1 MKLQKIEKTFLQILC
16 TGTYYE
22 QWVQEK
28 DKFPTNNLIY
38 LVCILLKIIMDLW
51 TAKAKKNFTPVIPFN
66 NQNTTNFGTRKTIWL
81 SVVFLSIFL
90 VSLLHLQT
98 LDPIKLNLY
107 PYKISILIV
116 QGLFPTIFLWRYVIL
131 LISKSP
137 PLVQRIK
144 TKFS

>member
-1 MKLQKIEKTFLQILC
+1 MLC

-28 DKFPTNNLIY
+28 DKFPTQNLVY
-38 LVCILLKIIMDLW
+38 LVCILLKIAMDLW

-66 NQNTTNFGTRKTIWL
+66 NQNTTNFGTRKTTWL
-81 SVVFLSIFL
+81 SVLILSICL
-90 VSLLHLQT
+90 GSLFHLQT
-98 LDPIKLNLY
+98 SDPIKLNLY
-107 PYKISILIV
+107 PDKISLLIV
-116 QGLFPTIFLWRYVIL
+116 QGLFPTIFLWSYVIL

-144 TKFS
+144 NKFS